1 MCSKDGIRVEYD
13 SDILEYL
20 VHMNTEYREP
30 ITKKELTELF
40 RLRYEVYSKDEK
52 LNQMISS
59 NANLDINSYD
69 LNAFHFGA
77 FQDGLAVGYVR
88 LATQH
93 NTAFTSWVAEIIE
106 HEKIEIAPVPHE
118 FPFQAYYPDTMWG
131 KNFINSLRGRSI
143 GEMGKL
149 AIHEDFRGGEELLND
164 LISSFL
170 GYCINDLKLETG
182 FGSCSLLLERYY
194 RKFGCEYPVLL

>member
-1 MCSKDGIRVEYD
+1 MSIEF
-13 SDILEYL
+13 
-20 VHMNTEYREP
+20 REP
-30 ITKKELTELF
+30 TSIDELTVLF
-40 RLRYEVYSKDEK
+40 RFRHEVYSTDDQ
-52 LNQMISS
+52 LSQMIDS
-59 NANLDINSYD
+59 NANLDVNSFD
-69 LNAFHFGA
+69 LNAHHFGA
-77 FQDGLAVGYVR
+77 FQDGAAIGYVR
-88 LATQH
+88 LATNH
-93 NTAFTSWVAEIIE
+93 ATLFTPWVSRIIE
-106 HEKIEIAPVPHE
+106 AERIVLKSSKNE

-194 RKFGCEYPVLL
+194 RKFGFFVAEGAKPFVFKDLPEALILRFDK